1 MKKIISILLMLLL
14 IIAPTSTFAADDFEI
29 EKIITETASYI
40 YETVKTN
47 EPPIKKLAISPTPPV
62 VDIPVIN

>member
-1 MKKIISILLMLLL
+1 MIPLIS
-14 IIAPTSTFAADDFEI
+14 P
-29 EKIITETASYI
+29 IITPTTSLFLEYI

-47 EPPIKKLAISPTPPV
+47 EPPIKKLANSPTPPV